1 MRASLVGGKCF
12 GSGIFLFVNDLY
24 LKLKEIIF
32 FETIMILV
40 MLKRTCH
47 RTLCHIG
54 IEAIK
59 KWLFRM
65 TMYWI
70 YLALLILLQFFIE
83 YNLQTY
89 SSTNSVF
96 CSNSVDSPNVLIPV
110 RNLALNWRI
119 ERHFFLPMPMKQLV
133 VSHWEIAC
141 KPGSA
146 SMTSTGKSWLDMSII
161 FKFGPVLISRSK
173 SASIFCWQYIAKIP
187 MSELMVTI
195 RTFW

>member
-12 GSGIFLFVNDLY
+12 GSGIFLLVNDLY

-32 FETIMILV
+32 FETIMKLA

-47 RTLCHIG
+47 RILCHIG

-89 SSTNSVF
+89 SSTNTVF
-96 CSNSVDSPNVLIPV
+96 CSNSVDSPNVLIAL
-110 RNLALNWRI
+110 RNFAFN
-119 ERHFFLPMPMKQLV
+119 
-133 VSHWEIAC
+133 
-141 KPGSA
+141 
-146 SMTSTGKSWLDMSII
+146 
-161 FKFGPVLISRSK
+161 
-173 SASIFCWQYIAKIP
+173 
-187 MSELMVTI
+187 
-195 RTFW
+195 